1 MADTKKTKSLLK
13 TNTRLALWGAVALF
27 VLMLFACYHLYTTIV
42 ADPAQ
47 QRATSL
53 ARQGAGYAL
62 RTTDRFIT
70 DQLQQLQSLAAR
82 PLTAM
87 ALKASDND
95 RRKLEQ
101 SVTEL
106 MHGATYSRL
115 ITSADT
121 GNARKLNFVALDLAR
136 RVLDGETVSPE
147 AMLME
152 RQWHILMA
160 TRVSPSEPS
169 NQQQDVIGCLL
180 VSFPASHLAGLLAD
194 NGVDGQAR
202 LTQHLAGT
210 PSRAFITQGSAEHNS
225 PSHQVDST
233 LPHWKVAF
241 KPSLKQLQASD
252 TELWLFYS
260 VLAVTLLI
268 GAWVGTRLALLRG
281 LEIKARQDSRRK
293 KQQQEDEEIASATS
307 FLSTIPSAAN
317 KDAKQA
323 PQAEEKQSADGDV
336 FDLAEDN
343 SKTAAADPIAPDE
356 LPEEIFRAY
365 DIRGIYGKQVSEQLA
380 THLGQALGSLAQ
392 EQGEHS
398 LVVAHDGRTSSPGL
412 YRALIKGIR
421 ASGCNLIALGQGPTP
436 LTNFAINHLEETSS
450 GVTVTAS
457 HNPPEYNGF
466 KMSIKGVP
474 LTPEQI
480 SGLRTRILEQ
490 DYLSGSGQ
498 ESQLDL
504 VEDYIERIIEDAVPA
519 DDLKVVVDASNGV
532 TGPIAP
538 QLLEQMGCEV
548 SPLNCEVDGTFPNHP
563 PDTSVEANLQDLI
576 QMVVHQEADLGLAF
590 DGDGDRITA
599 VTASGRIVW
608 PDELMMIFA
617 RDVLSRQPGADIVF
631 DVKSTRRLNALIG
644 NYGGRPVVW
653 KTGHSFMREK
663 VTELD
668 APLGG
673 EYSGHIFFNDRWY
686 GFDDGM
692 YAAAR
697 LVEIISLRE
706 QSLDDIYDTLPGA
719 EASPEYR
726 VQVPEQEKF
735 ALVEALA
742 DSTAFEDCKLITVD
756 GLRIEDGDSWGLV
769 RASNTSAEITLRFEG
784 GDQDSMQAMAERIK
798 NELLGL
804 KPDLDIDF

>member
-1 MADTKKTKSLLK
+1 MADTKTRKSLLK
-13 TNTRLALWGAVALF
+13 TNTPLALWGAIALF

-47 QRATSL
+47 KRALSL
-53 ARQGAGYAL
+53 AQQGSSYAA

-70 DQLQQLQSLAAR
+70 DQQQQLQSLAAR

-106 MHGATYSRL
+106 MHGAAYSRL

-136 RVLDGETVSPE
+136 RVLNGESVSPE

-160 TRVSPSEPS
+160 TQVNSSE
-169 NQQQDVIGCLL
+169 QQDVIGCLL

-194 NGVDGQAR
+194 SGVDGQVK

-210 PSRAFITQGSAEHNS
+210 PSRAFITQGNAEHNS
-225 PSHQVDST
+225 PSHQIGSK

-268 GAWVGTRLALLRG
+268 GAWVGTRLAVQRG
-281 LEIKARQDSRRK
+281 MEIKAKQDNRRK
-293 KQQQEDEEIASATS
+293 QQQQEDEEIASATS
-307 FLSTIPSAAN
+307 FLSTIPSASSN
-317 KDAKQA
+317 KEPAQE
-323 PQAEEKQSADGDV
+323 PQSEEKQGADGDV
-336 FDLAEDN
+336 FDLAED
-343 SKTAAADPIAPDE
+343 KGKKAAADPITAE
-356 LPEEIFRAY
+356 QLPEEIFRAY
-365 DIRGIYGKQVSEQLA
+365 DIRGVYGKQVTEQLA

-392 EQGEHS
+392 EQGENT

-466 KMSIKGVP
+466 KMSIKGKP

-480 SGLRTRILEQ
+480 NGLRTRILEQ
-490 DYLSGSGQ
+490 DYLSGSGR

-504 VEDYIERIIEDAVPA
+504 VEDYIERIVDDAVPA
-519 DDLKVVVDASNGV
+519 DELKVVVDASNGV

-548 SPLNCEVDGTFPNHP
+548 SPLNCEVDGTFPSHP
-563 PDTSVEANLQDLI
+563 PDTSVAANLQDLI
-576 QMVVHQEADLGLAF
+576 QMVKHQEADLGLAF

-644 NYGGRPVVW
+644 NYGGRPVIW

-663 VTELD
+663 VSELD

-706 QSLDDIYDTLPGA
+706 QSLDDIYDTLPNA

-742 DSTAFEDCKLITVD
+742 DSDAFEDCKLITVD
-756 GLRIEDGDSWGLV
+756 GLRVEDGDSWGLV

-784 GDQDSMQAMAERIK
+784 SDKENMLAMAERIK

-804 KPDLDIDF
+804 KPDLSIDF